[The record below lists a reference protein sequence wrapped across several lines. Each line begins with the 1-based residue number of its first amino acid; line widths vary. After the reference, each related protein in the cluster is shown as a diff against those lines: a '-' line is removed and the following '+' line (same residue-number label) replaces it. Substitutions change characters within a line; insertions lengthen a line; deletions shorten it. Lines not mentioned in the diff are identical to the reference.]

1 MILSFPLTLHQI
13 FYERMKTNKVF
24 YPYLVKKMLEK
35 AYYKEKI
42 VVVTRNEKTKMNLK
56 GMLAN
61 INMSDSSH
69 SEPDKKIILYIFSYV
84 HSGLKDIYVQA
95 NDMNVVAILVAY
107 MPDSL
112 EIDSNVWVSV
122 VSRVR
127 FNTSCISV
135 NAITAYIAL

>member
-1 MILSFPLTLHQI
+1 
-13 FYERMKTNKVF
+13 
-24 YPYLVKKMLEK
+24 MLEK

-112 EIDSNVWVSV
+112 EIDSNV
-122 VSRVR
+122 
-127 FNTSCISV
+127 
-135 NAITAYIAL
+135 